1 MGKQLLT
8 FGEFSLCLDERA
20 LRRGDENISL
30 TPKMY
35 ELLVVLVENPDR
47 ILEKD
52 FLLQTVWP
60 DSFVEEGNIT
70 FNIRQLRKALGDDAQ
85 SPIYIE
91 TIQRRG
97 YRFIAKVES
106 GRTNGADEAEIST
119 EETRAEIASRPNDWW
134 KWAVVAALFLIVG
147 MTGFLFWSSR
157 TRAISGAPILSSPF
171 SLEKLSTDGRVYH
184 AVLSPD
190 GKTLVYTHGSLG
202 KQSVWVRQLETSS
215 NVQIIPPT
223 DNFYGGLAI
232 SSDGQTLFFVR
243 GRLPRRGRQID
254 IYRIPMIGGV
264 PQKLVDATQGW
275 ISASPDGQKI
285 SFVRCVYNDDDYCSL
300 WVADALDGKNEKKI
314 LSRPRPIR
322 IADNV
327 ISPDGKTV
335 AFGVGQSRTAS
346 NEFELYGADI
356 ETGVVRKLTNEKF
369 FNINYIAWLP
379 DDNGLLITAKQVPDK
394 SYRIWQISPSG
405 QAIKLTDDAETYSR
419 LSLDAKANVLV
430 ATRVEPAFRLNIYQT
445 DNASAPPKQLV
456 NASTVSFTPDGKLLF
471 SSIMTG
477 DQEIWSIN
485 ADGSDQKQLTNI
497 PADEI
502 TPIAS
507 PDNSTIYFES
517 NRSGEIHIWKMN
529 MDGTNQKQVT
539 TVEGGFP
546 LVVSPDGQWLYY
558 RSGLNTTL
566 RRVSVSDGREEMVYD
581 PAGQDFAVSPDCQR
595 LALTDTSGGETIFR
609 IISLTDQKE
618 IRTFKPT
625 DQSSNPV
632 YILWSRD
639 GKSIAYALADE
650 YGESRAIW
658 LQPLDQ
664 QKPREIANLQD
675 AEISEINGFS
685 FSYNDKLFALIQG
698 TWNHNAVLIRG
709 LKAAN

>member
-1 MGKQLLT
+1 MGKQLLR
-8 FGEFSLCLDERA
+8 FGEFSLCLDEKA
-20 LRRGDENISL
+20 LRRGEENISL

-47 ILEKD
+47 VLEKN
-52 FLLQTVWP
+52 FLLQSVWP

-85 SPIYIE
+85 SPTYIE
-91 TIQRRG
+91 TIPRRG
-97 YRFIAKVES
+97 YRFLPKVEI
-106 GRTNGADEAEIST
+106 GQTNDVDESEKSDEVTQAESAH
-119 EETRAEIASRPNDWW
+119 RSNYLS
-134 KWAVVAALFLIVG
+134 KWAAAGILFLVVG
-147 MTGFLFWSSR
+147 VTGFLFWSSR
-157 TRAISGAPILSSPF
+157 ENVIAGVPILSSPF

-190 GKTLVYTHGSLG
+190 GKTLVYTHGNLG

-215 NVQIIPPT
+215 NVEIIPPI

-243 GRLPRRGRQID
+243 GQIPRRERQID
-254 IYRIPMIGGV
+254 VYRIPIIGGV
-264 PQKLVDATQGW
+264 PQKLVEATQGW

-285 SFVRCVYNDDDYCSL
+285 SFVRCVYNDDDFCSL
-300 WVADALDGKNEKKI
+300 WVANALDGKNEKKI
-314 LSRPRPIR
+314 LARPRPIR
-322 IADNV
+322 IADNA
-327 ISPDGKTV
+327 ISPDGKTI

-346 NEFELYGADI
+346 NEFELYGVDI
-356 ETGVVRKLTNEKF
+356 ETGVERKLTNEKF
-369 FNINYIAWLP
+369 FNINYIVWLP
-379 DDNGLLITAKQVPDK
+379 DDNGLLITAKQLPDK
-394 SYRIWQISPSG
+394 SYRIWQISSSG

-456 NASTVSFTPDGKLLF
+456 NASTVSYTADGKLLF

-485 ADGSDQKQLTNI
+485 ADGTDQKQLTNI

-529 MDGTNQKQVT
+529 MDGSNPKQVT

-546 LVVSPDGQWLYY
+546 LVVSPDGQWVYY

-566 RRVSVSDGREEMVYD
+566 RRVSVLDGREEMVYD

-595 LALTDTSGGETIFR
+595 IALTDTHTGETIFR
-609 IISLTDQKE
+609 VISLADQKE
-618 IRTFKPT
+618 IRSIKTT
-625 DQSSNPV
+625 DRSANPV
-632 YILWSRD
+632 YVLWSRD
-639 GKSIAYALADE
+639 GKSIAYALANE
-650 YGESRAIW
+650 YGESRSIW

-664 QKPREIANLQD
+664 DKPREIANLQD

-685 FSYNDKLFALIQG
+685 FSYDDKSFALIQG

-709 LKAAN
+709 LKAAK

>member
-8 FGEFSLCLDERA
+8 FGEFSLCLDEKA

-91 TIQRRG
+91 TIPRRG
-97 YRFIAKVES
+97 YRFVAKVET
-106 GRTNGADEAEIST
+106 GQTNGGEDAEESSEAAQVEISP
-119 EETRAEIASRPNDWW
+119 RPNSLW
-134 KWAVVAALFLIVG
+134 KWAAASVLFLILGV
-147 MTGFLFWSSR
+147 TGLLLWSSR
-157 TRAISGAPILSSPF
+157 ATAVTGPPIFSSPF
-171 SLEKLSTDGRVYH
+171 SSEKLSTDGRVYH

-190 GKTLVYTHGSLG
+190 GKTLVYTHGNVG
-202 KQSVWVRQLETSS
+202 KQSLWIRQLETSN

-223 DNFYGGLAI
+223 DNFYGGLAV
-232 SSDGQTLFFVR
+232 SPDGQTVFFVR
-243 GRLPRRGRQID
+243 GLKPRVGRQID
-254 IYRIPMIGGV
+254 IYRIPIMGGV
-264 PQKLVDATQGW
+264 PQKLVEATQGW

-300 WVADALDGKNEKKI
+300 WVADALDGRNEKKI
-314 LSRPRPIR
+314 LARPRPFR

-327 ISPDGKTV
+327 ISRDGKTI
-335 AFGVGQSRTAS
+335 AFGAGQSRTAS
-346 NEFELYGADI
+346 NEFELFGVDI
-356 ETGVVRKLTNEKF
+356 ETGAERKLTNEKF

-379 DDNGLLITAKQVPDK
+379 DDNGLLITAKQLPDR

-405 QAIKLTDDAETYSR
+405 QATKLTDDAETYSR

-445 DNASAPPKQLV
+445 ENASAPPKQLV
-456 NASTVSFTPDGKLLF
+456 NASTVSFTPEGKLLF

-502 TPIAS
+502 TPIAA

-517 NRSGEIHIWKMN
+517 NRSGEIHIWRMN
-529 MDGTNQKQVT
+529 MDGSNQKQVT

-546 LVVSPDGQWLYY
+546 LVVSPDGQWVYY
-558 RSGLNTTL
+558 RSGLNNTL
-566 RRVSVSDGREEMVYD
+566 RRVAVSDGREEMVYD
-581 PAGQDFAVSPDCQR
+581 PVGQEFAVSPDCQH
-595 LALTDTSGGETIFR
+595 LALTDTRTGETIFR
-609 IISLTDQKE
+609 IISLADQKE
-618 IRTFKPT
+618 LKVFKPT

-632 YILWSRD
+632 YVLWTRD
-639 GKSIAYALADE
+639 GKNVAYALANE
-650 YGESRAIW
+650 YGESRSIW

-664 QKPREIANLQD
+664 QKPREIANLQVG
-675 AEISEINGFS
+675 EISEINGFS
-685 FSYNDKLFALIQG
+685 FSYDDKSFALVQG

-709 LKAAN
+709 LKPAN